1 MFTSIFLKLTDY
13 PAFRRIIWKQVYEL
27 LAGKFKVKDWS
38 FMNYGYAPSDNEA
51 YLRLEQQDEINRYPI
66 QLYHYLAS
74 KVNIEGLKILE
85 VGSGRGGGANYI
97 GRYFKPEII
106 IGLDIAVNAVELAN
120 KYYRSESVTFIQ
132 GSAEQLPFVDEEF
145 DKVFTVNTIYFWTD
159 PSLVLSEIK
168 RVLKPTGEV
177 IISIRPEA
185 VMQYYPFVKYG
196 FEMFNKEE
204 LTDLLTQNDLNV
216 TDIIEREEPEQE
228 IAGEK
233 MSVETLIVCAEK

>member
-1 MFTSIFLKLTDY
+1 MDEETLKSIAEQLRKPVGEYALKVGEKMNEGNLHINLYTIEALKLA
-13 PAFRRIIWKQVYEL
+13 PNNNILEIGMGNGF
-27 LAGKFKVKDWS
+27 FVKDILS
-38 FMNYGYAPSDNEA
+38 ANEFIR
-51 YLRLEQQDEINRYPI
+51 YTGCDFSEVMVDEASKINEEYVKAGTAKF
-66 QLYHYLAS
+66 YLA
-74 KVNIEGLKILE
+74 N
-85 VGSGRGGGANYI
+85 
-97 GRYFKPEII
+97 
-106 IGLDIAVNAVELAN
+106 
-120 KYYRSESVTFIQ
+120 
-132 GSAEQLPFVDEEF
+132 AEQLPFNDEEF

-168 RVLKPTGEV
+168 RVLKPKGQV
-177 IISIRPEA
+177 IISIRPKA

-204 LTDLLTQNDLNV
+204 LTDLLRQNDFNI